1 MGPRGALSN
10 PEVEQRFAHLD
21 TLRRQLL
28 AEAGRTATPKRTIRW
43 RCGTVAATVVEVLRD
58 ADGPLRA
65 RDIRLAVEQRLGGP
79 VSKGT
84 VESCLSV
91 GWRGKS
97 RLFVRVSHGKYQLRG
112 AAPSPADAAS
122 RRTDESFPPVG

>member
-1 MGPRGALSN
+1 MGLTGALSN
-10 PEVEQRFAHLD
+10 PEAERTFARLD
-21 TLRRQLL
+21 ALRRRVLS
-28 AEAGRTATPKRTIRW
+28 EADPTATPKRVTRW

-58 ADGPLRA
+58 ADGPMRA
-65 RDIRLAVEQRLGGP
+65 RDIRLAVEQRLGGA

-97 RLFVRVSHGKYQLRG
+97 RLFVRVGHGKYQLR
-112 AAPSPADAAS
+112 AAARSPADAVS
-122 RRTDESFPPVG
+122 RCPDESVPPMG